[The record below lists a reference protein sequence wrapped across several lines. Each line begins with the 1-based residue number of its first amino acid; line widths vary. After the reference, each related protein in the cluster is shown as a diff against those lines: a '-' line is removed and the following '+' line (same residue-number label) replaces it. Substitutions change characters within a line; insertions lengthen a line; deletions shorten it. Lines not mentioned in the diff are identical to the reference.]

1 MAAHAGA
8 DNVHTR
14 KMAEFVSGLTYE
26 QIPAEV
32 RERIKLLI
40 LDSLGCAIYGAN
52 LEWCRILRGT
62 LEALDATRTTSI
74 WGTDRKLSSPHAALL
89 NGTQVQGFEL
99 DDVHRKA
106 VLHVGAVTLPALIAV
121 AESHAQ
127 LSGRDLLTS
136 AVAGYEIGP
145 RVGLCMGQEHIGQG
159 WHSGATVGIFSAAA
173 GAARGLKL
181 DADKTVHALGI
192 AGTQSSGLMAAQ
204 YGAMVKRMHAGRAA
218 QSGLYGAL
226 LAKDGFTGIVD
237 VFEAPYGGFC
247 TTFSRSDDRFNLDEL
262 SAGLGERFETLRIS
276 LKFYSCVGSNHT
288 TLDAIRDIRKRRPF
302 TLDDI
307 DEIVVH
313 GSQVTV
319 DHVGWPYR
327 PEGLTSAQLNLPFCV
342 ATLLIEGDVF
352 VDEFTADCVDD
363 AARIKLSRKVKVV
376 HDPAITALGAGSRHK
391 VRVDIRF
398 RDGTVESETREAPRG
413 SEQSFASSDDIVGKI
428 PQADARCHAG
438 NAAGRAGRCG
448 AWPGQIARQPYAHRA
463 IARRQQGIGNGIR
476 RLRPSRS
483 HRAKAAGFLRG
494 PSENRRSVRPLPAST
509 PIISPNIIRRRSAW
523 RRRRTSFWPRWRS
536 APSGCASGRWSSCCR
551 STIRCG

>member
-8 DNVHTR
+8 DSVHTR
-14 KMAEFVSGLTYE
+14 KIAAFVSGLTYA
-26 QIPAEV
+26 QIPGEV
-32 RERIKLLI
+32 RERIKLLV

-62 LEALDATRTTSI
+62 LEQLDTTRTTSV
-74 WGTDRKLSSPHAALL
+74 WGTDQKLSSPHAALL

-127 LSGRDLLTS
+127 LSGRDFLTA

-173 GAARGLKL
+173 GAARGLAL
-181 DADKTVHALGI
+181 DAERVHGAVGV
-192 AGTQSSGLMAAQ
+192 AGTQSAGLMAAQ

-226 LAKDGFTGIVD
+226 LASQGFTGIVD

-247 TTFSRSDDRFNLDEL
+247 TTFSRSQDRFNLDEL
-262 SAGLGERFETLRIS
+262 SAGLGERFETLRVS

-288 TLDAIRDIRKRRPF
+288 TLDAIRAIRARRPF
-302 TLDDI
+302 GRDDI
-307 DEIVVH
+307 AEILVH

-327 PEGLTSAQLNLPFCV
+327 SEGLTSAQLNLPFCV
-342 ATLLIEGDVF
+342 ATLLLKGDVF
-352 VDEFTADCVDD
+352 VDEFTPDCVDD
-363 AARIKLSRKVKVV
+363 QERIALSRKVKVV
-376 HDPAITALGAGSRHK
+376 HDPAITALGAGARHK
-391 VRVDIRF
+391 VRVGIRF
-398 RDGTVESETREAPRG
+398 KDGSVESETREAPRG
-413 SEQSFASSDDIVGKI
+413 SEQSFASADDIVGKFRKLTRGVMAAMQQNALI
-428 PQADARCHAG
+428 DAVLNLDKLPDSRTLVE
-438 NAAGRAGRCG
+438 
-448 AWPGQIARQPYAHRA
+448 
-463 IARRQQGIGNGIR
+463 
-476 RLRPSRS
+476 RLRV
-483 HRAKAAGFLRG
+483 A
-494 PSENRRSVRPLPAST
+494 
-509 PIISPNIIRRRSAW
+509 
-523 RRRRTSFWPRWRS
+523 
-536 APSGCASGRWSSCCR
+536 
-551 STIRCG
+551 